1 MKLIRTAA
9 IACAAIACVASALT
23 AVVGAQGGAAT
34 RVPEAPRRNARP
46 KSTTPP
52 PGITPLAVDMFTTK
66 NF

>member
-34 RVPEAPRRNARP
+34 RVPEASRRNARP